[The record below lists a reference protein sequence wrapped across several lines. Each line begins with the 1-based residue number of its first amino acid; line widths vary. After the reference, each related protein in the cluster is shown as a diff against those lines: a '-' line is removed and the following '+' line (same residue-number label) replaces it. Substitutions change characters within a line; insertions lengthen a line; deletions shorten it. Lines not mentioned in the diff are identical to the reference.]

1 MFRSSVLGACVLL
14 VAAGVY
20 AANKEEERLQNCGTV
35 MEEITHVPDNI
46 PQELLEKAN
55 CVVVIPSVV
64 KIAVGI
70 GGSYGRGAMICRT
83 GSNYTGPSWG
93 APAMMALEG
102 GSIGLQ
108 LGGQATDFVLL
119 VMNPKGAESI
129 LKSKVKLGGDAS
141 AAAGPKGRTAAAQTD
156 IVMKAE
162 ILTYSR
168 SRGLFA
174 GVSLEGSTLRQ
185 DNGANENLYGRK
197 LTAQEIVRAH
207 KVGTPAAGQK
217 LVALLNKQS
226 PKNLSDPKSLK

>member
-14 VAAGVY
+14 FAAGIY

-70 GGSYGRGAMICRT
+70 GGSYGRGAMICRS

-119 VMNPKGAESI
+119 VMNERGANAI
-129 LKSKVKLGGDAS
+129 LSSKVKLGAEAS
-141 AAAGPKGRTAAAQTD
+141 VAAGPVGRNAQAATD
-156 IVMKAE
+156 VSLRAE
-162 ILTYSR
+162 ILAYSR
-168 SRGLFA
+168 NRGLFA
-174 GVSLEGSTLRQ
+174 GVSLDGTTLRP
-185 DNGANENLYGRK
+185 DDEANQKVYGRK
-197 LTAQEIVRAH
+197 ISSRDIVTGSG
-207 KVGTPAAGQK
+207 VTVPEAGRK
-217 LVALLNKQS
+217 LVQVLEKVAHRKET
-226 PKNLSDPKSLK
+226 

>member
-70 GGSYGRGAMICRT
+70 GGSYGRGAMVCRT

-119 VMNPKGAESI
+119 VMNERGANAI
-129 LKSKVKLGGDAS
+129 LSSKVKLGAEAS
-141 AAAGPKGRTAAAQTD
+141 VAAGPVGRNAQAATD
-156 IVMKAE
+156 ASLRAE
-162 ILTYSR
+162 ILAYSR
-168 SRGLFA
+168 NRGLFA
-174 GVSLEGSTLRQ
+174 GVSLDGTTLRP
-185 DNGANENLYGRK
+185 DDEANQKVYGRK
-197 LTAQEIVRAH
+197 ISSREIVTGSG
-207 KVGTPAAGQK
+207 VTVPEAGRK
-217 LVALLNKQS
+217 LVQVLEKVAHRKET
-226 PKNLSDPKSLK
+226 

>member
-1 MFRSSVLGACVLL
+1 MFRSSVLGACLLL

-70 GGSYGRGAMICRT
+70 GGSYGRGAMVCRS
-83 GSNYTGPSWG
+83 GSNFTGPSWG

-119 VMNPKGAESI
+119 VMNEKGANAI
-129 LKSKVKLGGDAS
+129 LSSKVKLGAEAS
-141 AAAGPKGRTAAAQTD
+141 VAAGPVGRNAQAATD
-156 IVMKAE
+156 ASLRAE
-162 ILTYSR
+162 ILAYSR
-168 SRGLFA
+168 NRGLFA
-174 GVSLEGSTLRQ
+174 GVSLDGTTLRP
-185 DNGANENLYGRK
+185 DDEANQKVYGRK
-197 LTAQEIVRAH
+197 VTARDIVMGSGITAPESGR
-207 KVGTPAAGQK
+207 K
-217 LVALLNKQS
+217 LVQVLERVAHRKEG
-226 PKNLSDPKSLK
+226 